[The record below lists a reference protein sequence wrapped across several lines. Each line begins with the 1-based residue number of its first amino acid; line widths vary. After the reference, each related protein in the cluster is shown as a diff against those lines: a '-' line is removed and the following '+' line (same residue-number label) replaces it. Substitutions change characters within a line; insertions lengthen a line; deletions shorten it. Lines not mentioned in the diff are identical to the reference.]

1 MLNAKLFVFCL
12 FFVCFCYCCLDFVE
26 IFPNFADFIVVLS
39 GELSYIVWLILA
51 NTSFF
56 DSC

>member
-1 MLNAKLFVFCL
+1 MRNCL
-12 FFVCFCYCCLDFVE
+12 FFVSFFYCCLDFAA
-26 IFPNFADFIVVLS
+26 IFPNFANFIVVLN

>member
-12 FFVCFCYCCLDFVE
+12 FFLLLFGFAA
-26 IFPNFADFIVVLS
+26 IFPNFADFIVVLN

>member
-1 MLNAKLFVFCL
+1 M
-12 FFVCFCYCCLDFVE
+12 FFVSFFYCCLDLAA
-26 IFPNFADFIVVLS
+26 IFPNFADFIVVLN
-39 GELSYIVWLILA
+39 GKQSYIVWLILA